1 MAKFVA
7 ATNPVSDRKTLMR
20 SGLPRFPTWQW
31 YARGQQCIWNP
42 RRIRS
47 WPPSNEMLECFVDLR
62 TGWVSILRITWGRGV
77 ETGMSRRACPAKRL
91 PPRPRKKEQGQWTIW
106 QNSSGGS
113 TTNQW
118 KTLAGDCTVDVL
130 KFELW
135 WLVLKMLIP
144 HPSSAGN
151 LDPLD
156 QLGSAPVELNWSN

>member
-7 ATNPVSDRKTLMR
+7 ATNPMSDRKTLMR

-42 RRIRS
+42 RRIPS

-62 TGWVSILRITWGRGV
+62 TWWVSILRITWGRGV
-77 ETGMSRRACPAKRL
+77 ETGMSSEETAPPDHKKRA
-91 PPRPRKKEQGQWTIW
+91 
-106 QNSSGGS
+106 GS
-113 TTNQW
+113 MDYSAEFFRGLNHEPVEDF
-118 KTLAGDCTVDVL
+118 G
-130 KFELW
+130 W
-135 WLVLKMLIP
+135 WLYSRCPEVWTLMVGFEDADPTSKL
-144 HPSSAGN
+144 GN